1 MSHETSL
8 DIKFPLVYSCNTLFT
23 TLGALDNLADPDIL
37 HPGSEPYNIF
47 AMQQSP
53 PFRLLAEM
61 RSSSTLGPVC
71 LDEIFGVPYMAVV
84 KANDQIMF
92 KNLLTDGFSTITC
105 SSFGQPTEVCSP
117 TSPLSFILNTVTRT
131 TPSRKYGFSHRK
143 RRYSSSAESK
153 TNACYL
159 RHIPSPLSTSGS

>member
-1 MSHETSL
+1 MSHETVL
-8 DIKFPLVYSCNTLFT
+8 DLNVPMVYTCMTLFT
-23 TLGALDNLADPDIL
+23 ALGTLDNLSDPDIL

-71 LDEIFGVPYMAVV
+71 MDAIFGVPYLAVV

-92 KNLLTDGFSTITC
+92 KNLLTEGFSTITC
-105 SSFGQPTEVCSP
+105 SSFGQPREVS
-117 TSPLSFILNTVTRT
+117 L
-131 TPSRKYGFSHRK
+131 
-143 RRYSSSAESK
+143 
-153 TNACYL
+153 
-159 RHIPSPLSTSGS
+159 